1 MEATTSSSDALKQQV
16 AARLAQHRQRR
27 AGQHPA
33 QQSLEIETDQN
44 TSSSPRKQRVAAAVA
59 ERFQKS
65 VSYHDFLAAEAEA
78 SVRQAEAA
86 AEVARRNAEA
96 IANAQQQL
104 LEDIAQWNLT
114 SEESVAEVIVLDTPP
129 AAETSNV
136 VSDSLSAEPV
146 AASRREFVARPAPE
160 LRVSFPSLSMA
171 RSTAIYSTNALI
183 PATVPT
189 EPEEHGIFAPE
200 ILVPI
205 EPTTP

>member
-78 SVRQAEAA
+78 AVRQAEAV

-114 SEESVAEVIVLDTPP
+114 SEEPVAEVIVLDAPPLDLPPTISKVIMNGSPMAQP
-129 AAETSNV
+129 AAASRH
-136 VSDSLSAEPV
+136 EPV
-146 AASRREFVARPAPE
+146 AR
-160 LRVSFPSLSMA
+160 L
-171 RSTAIYSTNALI
+171 
-183 PATVPT
+183 
-189 EPEEHGIFAPE
+189 
-200 ILVPI
+200 
-205 EPTTP
+205 